1 MDFREIK
8 KEAWEISNK
17 NKWNIWKPSLIIALI
32 SGIAGAIITAIFG
45 EKSIVGLILN
55 VIVGIALIPAT
66 VGLIKY
72 MLNLV
77 RGKKYSIDNL
87 KEFYSIAGICI
98 ALSLIIVVFVAVGFL
113 LLIIPGIIIALN
125 YAFVFYL
132 LADNNKLEIK
142 ECMSKS
148 KELIKGYRL
157 DYCLFS
163 LSFIG
168 WILLCVLIVP
178 IIWVVPYIITAET
191 LYYDKLK
198 EKRRI
203 D

>member
-32 SGIAGAIITAIFG
+32 SGIAGAIVSAIFG
-45 EKSIVGLILN
+45 DESTVGQLLSAIVE
-55 VIVGIALIPAT
+55 IALIPAT

-98 ALSLIIVVFVAVGFL
+98 ALSLIIVVFVAL
-113 LLIIPGIIIALN
+113 D
-125 YAFVFYL
+125 FY
-132 LADNNKLEIK
+132 
-142 ECMSKS
+142 
-148 KELIKGYRL
+148 Y
-157 DYCLFS
+157 
-163 LSFIG
+163 
-168 WILLCVLIVP
+168 
-178 IIWVVPYIITAET
+178 
-191 LYYDKLK
+191 
-198 EKRRI
+198 
-203 D
+203 

>member
-17 NKWNIWKPSLIIALI
+17 NKWNIWEPSLIIALI
-32 SGIAGAIITAIFG
+32 SGIAGAIVSAIFG

-98 ALSLIIVVFVAVGFL
+98 ALSLIIVVFVAL
-113 LLIIPGIIIALN
+113 D
-125 YAFVFYL
+125 FY
-132 LADNNKLEIK
+132 
-142 ECMSKS
+142 
-148 KELIKGYRL
+148 Y
-157 DYCLFS
+157 
-163 LSFIG
+163 
-168 WILLCVLIVP
+168 
-178 IIWVVPYIITAET
+178 
-191 LYYDKLK
+191 
-198 EKRRI
+198 
-203 D
+203 

>member
-1 MDFREIK
+1 M
-8 KEAWEISNK
+8 
-17 NKWNIWKPSLIIALI
+17 
-32 SGIAGAIITAIFG
+32 
-45 EKSIVGLILN
+45 
-55 VIVGIALIPAT
+55 
-66 VGLIKY
+66 
-72 MLNLV
+72 
-77 RGKKYSIDNL
+77 YSIIIN
-87 KEFYSIAGICI
+87 YSSFCC
-98 ALSLIIVVFVAVGFL
+98 VGFL

-157 DYCLFS
+157 NYCLFM

-178 IIWVVPYIITAET
+178 IIWVVPYITTAET

>member
-17 NKWNIWKPSLIIALI
+17 NKWNIWKPTLIIALI
-32 SGIAGAIITAIFG
+32 SGIAGAIVSAIFG
-45 EKSIVGLILN
+45 DESTVGQLLSAIVE
-55 VIVGIALIPAT
+55 IALIPAT

-77 RGKKYSIDNL
+77 RGEKYSIDNL

-98 ALSLIIVVFVAVGFL
+98 ALSLIIAFFVTVGFL

-125 YAFVFYL
+125 YTFVFYL

-168 WILLCVLIVP
+168 WILLCILIVP
-178 IIWVVPYIITAET
+178 IIWVVPYITTAET
-191 LYYDKLK
+191 LYYDKLR